1 MRQQNL
7 VDTANTM
14 LQMYE
19 LLLTHGSDI
28 NIKNSYGIPVP
39 LQVGYNYTVMCS
51 DLINGFYPL
60 SSNSI
65 LQTMND
71 VCTQPHQP
79 HMPPS
84 NHTCPPATMHAP
96 QQPHTHPNHTSPLA
110 TMHAPNHAPPSNHA
124 CPPATM
130 HPLATTHACPLAT
143 MHNPPSNHACPPQPS
158 TPPL

>member
-14 LQMYE
+14 LHMYE

-71 VCTQPHQP
+71 VLNPI
-79 HMPPS
+79 
-84 NHTCPPATMHAP
+84 NHTCPPATTHAP
-96 QQPHTHPNHTSPLA
+96 QQPCMPPSNHTHTPAIHPPA

-130 HPLATTHACPLAT
+130 HPLATMHAP
-143 MHNPPSNHACPPQPS
+143 
-158 TPPL
+158 